1 MISLRKKE
9 VLSTGLS
16 GLSLIALGVAN
27 SFNENKILSIS
38 LLIFIICSYV
48 LSKRYLKKAQSDT
61 WDELANE
68 HHNIAE
74 SLTSSIINL
83 IFALLLL
90 SFIIFDYEITI
101 NYSNLAI
108 FCGSTIIFRV
118 LIFVLLE
125 SSNS

>member
-9 VLSTGLS
+9 VLTTGLS
-16 GLSLIALGVAN
+16 GLSIIALGVIN
-27 SFNENKILSIS
+27 SFDGNKILTIS
-38 LLIFIICSYV
+38 LLIFLVCSHV
-48 LSKRYLKKAQSDT
+48 LSTRYLKKAQSDT

-68 HHNIAE
+68 HHSLAE

-83 IFALLLL
+83 IFILLLF
-90 SFIIFDYEITI
+90 SFVIFDYEITI

-108 FCGSTIIFRV
+108 FYGSTIIFKV
-118 LIFVLLE
+118 LIFVILE

>member
-1 MISLRKKE
+1 MLSLRKKE
-9 VLSTGLS
+9 ILTT
-16 GLSLIALGVAN
+16 GLSLIALGVVN
-27 SFNENKILSIS
+27 SFNENKILSIL
-38 LLIFIICSYV
+38 LLIFIICSYL
-48 LSKRYLKKAQSDT
+48 LSKRYLKKAKSDT

-68 HHNIAE
+68 HHNIAQ

-83 IFALLLL
+83 MFVLLLL

-108 FCGSTIIFRV
+108 FYGSTIIFRV
-118 LIFVLLE
+118 ITFVILE